1 MGTKY
6 KGNKK
11 DIKVLDTYIKFSRA
25 FLSLQNAL
33 SRNLNNNKLTMS
45 QFGVLE
51 VLYHLGPLNQKVI
64 AEKLLSSSSN
74 LVTVIDNLENNGL
87 VKRERSAEDRRNFIV
102 NLTDKGE
109 KIIEEIFPKHL
120 NIISQTFNKFT
131 EREID
136 TLGKLSKKLGF
147 NVEK

>member
-33 SRNLNNNKLTMS
+33 SRNLIDNKLTMS

-51 VLYHLGPLNQKVI
+51 ILYHLGPLNQKVI

-87 VKRERSAEDRRNFIV
+87 VKRERSTEDRRNFIV
-102 NLTDKGE
+102 NLTDKGK

>member
-11 DIKVLDTYIKFSRA
+11 DVKVLDAYIKFSRA

-33 SRNLNNNKLTMS
+33 SRNLVENKLTLS

-51 VLYHLGPLNQKVI
+51 VIYYLGPLNQKVI

-87 VKRERSAEDRRNFIV
+87 VRRERSAEDRRNFIIH
-102 NLTDKGE
+102 LTDKG
-109 KIIEEIFPKHL
+109 KKVIEEIFPKHL
-120 NIISQTFNKFT
+120 NIISQSFGKLT

-136 TLGKLSKKLGF
+136 TLSKLSKKLGL
-147 NVEK
+147 NVEN